1 MYSVI
6 HCHRSSYRT
15 SDTRALNLME
25 CSGNIQIL
33 VFFELFLH
41 MCEKNSTF
49 VDLFGKLY
57 HMRNICRYIC
67 LLIGVLVTSLAHAHN
82 VRIYGYVLGTDN
94 RGVELANVYVE
105 GTTIG
110 TSTNQNGY
118 YDLMVEQSD
127 TIVLVYSM
135 IGYETIRQQ
144 LYTENKVLGVNV
156 VLPTNE
162 EMLSEITVR
171 GIQRQTGTM
180 ERTDVDVARLMPDAT
195 GGGIEN
201 LLITFAGV
209 RQNNEMS
216 SQYNVRGGSYDENS
230 VYVNGLEVYR
240 PLLIRSGQQEGLSFA
255 NTDMV
260 ESVDFSAGGFDA
272 QYGDRMSSVLDIR
285 YKRPEKLESRLNIS
299 LLGASAYIGW
309 GDSVQS
315 QMHGIRYKTS
325 KYMLGA
331 LETKGN
337 YKPNFIDYQTQMT
350 WKVGKEAKDWEIR
363 LMGNFS
369 QNSYLF
375 NPDSA
380 TTTSGTLQNPITK
393 QIYFEGQEK
402 DMFRTAFAALSA
414 YGKVNKEVEVGVD
427 LSGFYTHEQETYDIH
442 SELILTRGDKNS
454 SQDSNNNLNQS
465 ITGSTEKQDV
475 IGTGEFHE
483 HARNK
488 LQASIITL
496 AHTGEWK
503 RGQNSLKWG
512 VSGQVEMMKDQISE
526 WEWRDSLGYSLP
538 NVDKEMELYYAMKG
552 TTQMLSGRLQA
563 YAQNT
568 YRWSTDQG
576 KVFLTAGMR
585 LNWWSFT
592 NEVLPSPRVSVV
604 WMPGWK
610 RDMTFRVAT
619 GIYYQAPFY
628 KELRQTI
635 IDDKGV
641 YRIHLNDKLKAQR
654 SYQLVMGTDYYFRAW
669 GRPFKFTAEAYGK
682 YIDRMESYTVDNV
695 RVRYS
700 GLNDSEGYTLGLDL
714 KLFGELAPGADSWI
728 SFSTMRSRMRFVDD
742 VHELGWIPTP
752 QEQRYNLTLY
762 FQDYL
767 PQLPQYKLHLKFIWS
782 EGLPYGYPRNEKM
795 RYLGHMGDYRRVDI
809 GASRTFSASTDKW
822 MKKAK
827 HVDSWSV
834 QFDVFN
840 LVGWNNMN
848 SYYWVTAADGQHWPT
863 PNYLT
868 GRMFNLKI
876 DVKIK

>member
-1 MYSVI
+1 M
-6 HCHRSSYRT
+6 HSSNHITRT
-15 SDTRALNLME
+15 I
-25 CSGNIQIL
+25 GIIL
-33 VFFELFLH
+33 
-41 MCEKNSTF
+41 
-49 VDLFGKLY
+49 
-57 HMRNICRYIC
+57 C
-67 LLIGVLVTSLAHAHN
+67 LLFFSSVTWAKVPQ
-82 VRIYGYVLGTDN
+82 VRVFGYVLDSDN
-94 RGVELANVYVE
+94 RGIELANVYVE
-105 GTTIG
+105 GTTNG
-110 TSTNQNGY
+110 TTTNQNGY
-118 YDLMVEQSD
+118 YDLTIEMGD
-127 TIVLVYSM
+127 TIIMVYSM
-135 IGYETIRQQ
+135 MGYETIRQQ
-144 LYTENKVLGVNV
+144 LYTQNQVLGVNV
-156 VLPTNE
+156 ILPTNE

-180 ERTDVDVARLMPDAT
+180 ERTDVGVARLMPDAT

-350 WKVGKEAKDWEIR
+350 WKVGAKHPQLKGRSRGELQDAASGYSLEAKDWEIR

-414 YGKVNKEVEVGVD
+414 YGKVSKEVEVGVD

-454 SQDSNNNLNQS
+454 SQGSNNNLNQA

-512 VSGQVEMMKDQISE
+512 VSGQVEMVSDQISE

-610 RDMTFRVAT
+610 HDMTFRVAT

-635 IDDKGV
+635 IDEKGV

-700 GLNDSEGYTLGLDL
+700 GFNDSEGYTLGLDL

>member
-1 MYSVI
+1 
-6 HCHRSSYRT
+6 
-15 SDTRALNLME
+15 
-25 CSGNIQIL
+25 
-33 VFFELFLH
+33 
-41 MCEKNSTF
+41 
-49 VDLFGKLY
+49 
-57 HMRNICRYIC
+57 MRKSIGIARVLSLAVC
-67 LLIGVLVTSLAHAHN
+67 LLCSLATWAKVPE
-82 VRIYGYVLGTDN
+82 VRIFGYVLDSDN
-94 RGVELANVYVE
+94 RGIDLANVFVE
-105 GTTIG
+105 GTTTG
-110 TSTNQNGY
+110 TTTNQNGY
-118 YDLMVEQSD
+118 YDLLVEMGD
-127 TIVLVYSM
+127 TITMVYSM

-144 LYTENKVLGVNV
+144 LYTSNQVLGVNV

-180 ERTDVDVARLMPDAT
+180 ERTDVGVARLMPDAT

-216 SQYNVRGGSYDENS
+216 SQYNVRGGTYDENS

-260 ESVDFSAGGFDA
+260 ESLDFSAGGFDA
-272 QYGDRMSSVLDIR
+272 MYGDKMSSVLDIR
-285 YKRPEKLESRLNIS
+285 YKRPERLESRLNIS

-309 GDSVQS
+309 GDSLQS

-331 LETKGN
+331 LDTKGN
-337 YKPNFIDYQTQMT
+337 YKPNFLDYQTQMT
-350 WKVGKEAKDWEIR
+350 WKVGKQREWDITV
-363 LMGNFS
+363 LGNIS
-369 QNSYLF
+369 QNSYVF
-375 NPDSA
+375 EPDSSE
-380 TTTSGTLQNPITK
+380 TSSGTMENPITK
-393 QIYFEGQEK
+393 TIYYEGQEK

-414 YGKVNKEVEVGVD
+414 HGKVNKEVNIGLD
-427 LSGFYTHEQETYDIH
+427 LTGFYTHERENYDIH
-442 SELILTRGDKNS
+442 SELILSRGKTEGGADSKGDFN
-454 SQDSNNNLNQS
+454 QD
-465 ITGSTEKQDV
+465 IIGSTDKQDL

-488 LQASIITL
+488 LQASMVTL

-503 RGQNSLKWG
+503 RGENTLKWG
-512 VSGQVEMMKDQISE
+512 ISGQVEMIKDQISE

-538 NVDKEMELYYAMKG
+538 NADKEMELYYAMKG
-552 TTQMLSGRLQA
+552 TTQMFSGRLQA

-568 YRWSTDQG
+568 YCWSTQQG

-585 LNWWSFT
+585 MNWWSFT

-610 RDMTFRVAT
+610 RDFTFRVAT
-619 GIYYQAPFY
+619 GVYYQAPFY
-628 KELRQTI
+628 KELRQTVL
-635 IDDKGV
+635 DDKGV
-641 YRIHLNDKLKAQR
+641 YRIHLNDQLKAQR

-700 GLNDSEGYTLGLDL
+700 GINDSEGYALGLDL

-728 SFSTMRSRMRFVDD
+728 SFSTMRSRMRFTDD
-742 VHELGWIPTP
+742 KHNLGWIPTP

-767 PQLPQYKLHLKFIWS
+767 PQYPQYRLHLKFIWN
-782 EGLPYGYPRNEKM
+782 EGLPFGYPRNEAM
-795 RYLGHMGDYRRVDI
+795 RYLGHMGDYRRIDI
-809 GASRTFSASTDKW
+809 GASRTFSATTDKW
-822 MKKAK
+822 MKKSK
-827 HVDSWSV
+827 HVDSWSI
-834 QFDVFN
+834 QLDIFN
-840 LVGWNNMN
+840 LVGWNNVN
-848 SYYWVTAADGQHWPT
+848 SYYWVTAADGQQWST

-868 GRMFNLKI
+868 GRMFNLKV

>member
-1 MYSVI
+1 
-6 HCHRSSYRT
+6 
-15 SDTRALNLME
+15 
-25 CSGNIQIL
+25 
-33 VFFELFLH
+33 
-41 MCEKNSTF
+41 
-49 VDLFGKLY
+49 
-57 HMRNICRYIC
+57 MRKSIGIARVLSLAVC
-67 LLIGVLVTSLAHAHN
+67 LLCSLATWAKVPE
-82 VRIYGYVLGTDN
+82 VRIFGYVLDSDN
-94 RGVELANVYVE
+94 RGIDLANVFVE
-105 GTTIG
+105 GTTTG
-110 TSTNQNGY
+110 TTTNQNGY
-118 YDLMVEQSD
+118 YDLLVEMGD
-127 TIVLVYSM
+127 TITMVYSM

-144 LYTENKVLGVNV
+144 LYTSNQVLGVNV

-180 ERTDVDVARLMPDAT
+180 ERTDVGVARLMPDAT

-216 SQYNVRGGSYDENS
+216 SQYNVRGGTYDENS

-260 ESVDFSAGGFDA
+260 ESLDFSAGGFDA
-272 QYGDRMSSVLDIR
+272 MYGDKMSSVLDIR
-285 YKRPEKLESRLNIS
+285 YKRPERLESRLNIS

-309 GDSVQS
+309 GDSLQS

-331 LETKGN
+331 LDTKGN
-337 YKPNFIDYQTQMT
+337 YKPNFLDYQTQMT
-350 WKVGKEAKDWEIR
+350 WKVGKQREWDITV
-363 LMGNFS
+363 LGNIS
-369 QNSYLF
+369 QNSYVF
-375 NPDSA
+375 EPDSSE
-380 TTTSGTLQNPITK
+380 TSSGTMENPITK
-393 QIYFEGQEK
+393 TIYYEGQEK

-414 YGKVNKEVEVGVD
+414 HGKLSKEVNIGLD
-427 LSGFYTHEQETYDIH
+427 LTGFYTHERENYDIH
-442 SELILTRGDKNS
+442 SELILSRGKTEGGA
-454 SQDSNNNLNQS
+454 DSNNDINQE
-465 ITGSTEKQDV
+465 IIGPTDKQDL

-488 LQASIITL
+488 LQASMVTL

-503 RGQNSLKWG
+503 RGENTLKWG
-512 VSGQVEMMKDQISE
+512 ISGQVEMIKDQISE

-538 NVDKEMELYYAMKG
+538 NADKEMELYYAMKG
-552 TTQMLSGRLQA
+552 TTQMFSGRLQA

-568 YRWSTDQG
+568 YCWSTQQG

-585 LNWWSFT
+585 MNWCSFT

-610 RDMTFRVAT
+610 RDFTFRVAT
-619 GIYYQAPFY
+619 GVYYQAPFY

-635 IDDKGV
+635 LDDKGV
-641 YRIHLNDKLKAQR
+641 YRIHLNDQLKAQR

-700 GLNDSEGYTLGLDL
+700 GINDSEGYALGLDL

-728 SFSTMRSRMRFVDD
+728 SFSTMRSRMRFTDD
-742 VHELGWIPTP
+742 KHHLGWIPTP

-767 PQLPQYKLHLKFIWS
+767 PQYPQYRLHLKFIWN
-782 EGLPYGYPRNEKM
+782 EGLPFGYPRNEAM
-795 RYLGHMGDYRRVDI
+795 RYLGHMGDYRRIDI

-822 MKKAK
+822 MKKSK
-827 HVDSWSV
+827 HVDSWSI
-834 QFDVFN
+834 QLDIFN
-840 LVGWNNMN
+840 LVGWNNVN
-848 SYYWVTAADGQHWPT
+848 SYYWVTAADGQQWST

-868 GRMFNLKI
+868 GRMFNLKV

>member
-1 MYSVI
+1 MAIKTNVFLAHI
-6 HCHRSSYRT
+6 H
-15 SDTRALNLME
+15 
-25 CSGNIQIL
+25 
-33 VFFELFLH
+33 FF
-41 MCEKNSTF
+41 
-49 VDLFGKLY
+49 LY
-57 HMRNICRYIC
+57 LCGQFREFEDMRNIYRYIC
-67 LLIGVLVTSLAHAHN
+67 LLIGVVITSLAHAHN

-118 YDLMVEQSD
+118 YDLTVEQSD

-144 LYTENKVLGVNV
+144 IYTTNQVLGVNV

-162 EMLSEITVR
+162 EMLSEVTVR

-180 ERTDVDVARLMPDAT
+180 ERTDVSVARLMPDAT
-195 GGGIEN
+195 GGGIES

-230 VYVNGLEVYR
+230 VYVNGLEVHR
-240 PLLIRSGQQEGLSFA
+240 PLLIRSGQQEGLSFV

-272 QYGDRMSSVLDIR
+272 QYGDKMSSVLDIR
-285 YKRPEKLESRLNIS
+285 YKRPTELESRLS
-299 LLGASAYIGW
+299 LSILGASGYVGW
-309 GDSVQS
+309 GDSTQS

-331 LETKGN
+331 LDTKGN
-337 YKPNFIDYQTQMT
+337 YKPNFLDYQTQMT
-350 WKVGKEAKDWEIR
+350 WKIGACPKFLPEGKDLDKAWEIR
-363 LMGNFS
+363 LLGNFS
-369 QNSYLF
+369 QNSYEF
-375 NPDSA
+375 MPDSA
-380 TTTSGTLQNPITK
+380 VKKWGGLDAIEQKIEH
-393 QIYFEGQEK
+393 EGKEK
-402 DMFRTAFAALSA
+402 DMFRTAFVALSA
-414 YGKVNKEVEVGVD
+414 SGKVHPEVTISAD
-427 LSGFYTHEQETYDIH
+427 LNGFYTHEQETYDIRTAYVLRKKDMNEANN
-442 SELILTRGDKNS
+442 SGGGYDANGELATPDGNKKLLGK
-454 SQDSNNNLNQS
+454 
-465 ITGSTEKQDV
+465 
-475 IGTGEFHE
+475 GEYHE
-483 HARNK
+483 HARNT
-488 LQASIITL
+488 LQSGIITL
-496 AHTGEWK
+496 AHNGEWK
-503 RGQNSLKWG
+503 RGTNTLKWG
-512 VSGQVEMMKDQISE
+512 VSGQVEMITDRISE

-538 NVDKEMELYYAMKG
+538 NADKEMELYYAMKG
-552 TTQMLSGRLQA
+552 TTKMLNGRLQA

-568 YRWSTDQG
+568 HHWNTDNG
-576 KVFLTAGMR
+576 KVYLTAGMR
-585 LNWWSFT
+585 LNYWTFT
-592 NEVLPSPRVSVV
+592 NEVLPSPRVSIV

-610 RDMTFRVAT
+610 RDFTFRVAT

-635 IDDKGV
+635 QDDKGV

-654 SYQLVMGTDYYFRAW
+654 SYQLVLGTDYYFRAW

-682 YIDRMESYTVDNV
+682 WIDRMESYTVDNV

-700 GLNDSEGYTLGLDL
+700 GMNDSEGYTIGLDM
-714 KLFGELAPGADSWI
+714 KLMGELVPGADSWI
-728 SFSTMRSRMRFVDD
+728 SFSTMRSRMRFIDD
-742 VHELGWIPTP
+742 KHHLGWIPTP
-752 QEQRYNLTLY
+752 QEQRYNLTIY

-782 EGLPYGYPRNEKM
+782 EGLPFGYPRKENM
-795 RYLGHMGDYRRVDI
+795 RYLGHLSDFKRIDV
-809 GASRTFSASTDKW
+809 GASRTFSAKTDKW
-822 MKKAK
+822 MKNAK
-827 HVDSWSV
+827 HVDSWSI

-840 LVGWNNMN
+840 LVGWKNEN
-848 SYYWVTAADGQHWPT
+848 SYYWVSAINGLQLPC

-868 GRMFNLKI
+868 GRMFNLKF

>member
-1 MYSVI
+1 MKRLLYIFICALCS
-6 HCHRSSYRT
+6 T
-15 SDTRALNLME
+15 SIWAKVPEVR
-25 CSGNIQIL
+25 
-33 VFFELFLH
+33 VF
-41 MCEKNSTF
+41 
-49 VDLFGKLY
+49 
-57 HMRNICRYIC
+57 
-67 LLIGVLVTSLAHAHN
+67 
-82 VRIYGYVLGTDN
+82 GYVLDSDN
-94 RGVELANVYVE
+94 RGIELANVYVE
-105 GTTIG
+105 GTTHG
-110 TSTNQNGY
+110 TTTNQNGY
-118 YDLMVEQSD
+118 YDLTVEMGD
-127 TIVLVYSM
+127 TIVMVYSM
-135 IGYETIRQQ
+135 IGYESIRQQ
-144 LYTENKVLGVNV
+144 LYTQNKVFGINV

-162 EMLSEITVR
+162 EMLNEITVR
-171 GIQRQTGTM
+171 GIHHQTGTM
-180 ERTDVDVARLMPDAT
+180 ERTDVSVARLMPDAT

-216 SQYNVRGGSYDENS
+216 SQYNVRGGSFDENS

-272 QYGDRMSSVLDIR
+272 QYGDKMSSVLDIR
-285 YKRPEKLESRLNIS
+285 YKRPEKFESRLNIS
-299 LLGASAYIGW
+299 LLGASAYVGW
-309 GDSVQS
+309 GDSLQS

-331 LETKGN
+331 MDTKGN
-337 YKPNFIDYQTQMT
+337 YKPNFLDYQTQMT
-350 WKVGKEAKDWEIR
+350 WKVGNRSVQAPAIGGWDIT
-363 LMGNFS
+363 LLGNFS
-369 QNSYLF
+369 QNSYEF

-380 TTTSGTLQNPITK
+380 STTSGTMENPIK
-393 QIYFEGQEK
+393 KDIYYEGQEK
-402 DMFRTAFAALSA
+402 DIFRTAFAALSA
-414 YGKVNKEVEVGVD
+414 HGMVSKEVKMGVD

-442 SELILTRGDKNS
+442 SELILSNGDKES
-454 SQDSNNNLNQS
+454 DKTD
-465 ITGSTEKQDV
+465 I

-496 AHTGEWK
+496 AHSGEWK
-503 RGQNSLKWG
+503 RGNNSLKWG
-512 VSGQVEMMKDQISE
+512 ISGQVEMVKDQISE

-538 NVDKEMELYYAMKG
+538 NTDKEMELYYAMKG
-552 TTQMLSGRLQA
+552 STQMLSGRLQA

-568 YRWSTDQG
+568 YRWNTDQG
-576 KVFLTAGMR
+576 KVYLTAGMR
-585 LNWWSFT
+585 LNYWTFT

-610 RDMTFRVAT
+610 LDFTFRAAT

-635 IDDKGV
+635 QDENGV
-641 YRIHLNDKLKAQR
+641 YRIHLNDQLKAQR
-654 SYQLVMGTDYYFRAW
+654 SYQLVLGTDYYFRAW
-669 GRPFKFTAEAYGK
+669 GIPFKFTAEAYGK
-682 YIDRMESYTVDNV
+682 YMDRMESYTVDNV

-700 GLNDSEGYTLGLDL
+700 GVNDSKGYALGLDF
-714 KLFGELAPGADSWI
+714 KLFGELAPGADSWL
-728 SFSTMRSRMRFVDD
+728 SFSTMRSRMHFIDD

-767 PQLPQYKLHLKFIWS
+767 PQYPQYKLHLKFIWS
-782 EGLPYGYPRNEKM
+782 EGLPYGYPKNDKM
-795 RYLGHMGDYRRVDI
+795 RYLGHMGDYRRIDI

-827 HVDSWSV
+827 HIDSWSV

-840 LVGWNNMN
+840 LVGWDNVN
-848 SYYWVTAADGQHWPT
+848 SFYWVSAADGQQWPT

-868 GRMFNLKI
+868 GRMYNLKV

>member
-1 MYSVI
+1 MKLVRYTIPYCI
-6 HCHRSSYRT
+6 HKC
-15 SDTRALNLME
+15 AV
-25 CSGNIQIL
+25 IL
-33 VFFELFLH
+33 VLLSLSIIVLGKTPEVRFF
-41 MCEKNSTF
+41 
-49 VDLFGKLY
+49 
-57 HMRNICRYIC
+57 
-67 LLIGVLVTSLAHAHN
+67 
-82 VRIYGYVLGTDN
+82 GYVLDSDN
-94 RGVELANVYVE
+94 RGIELANVFVE
-105 GTTIG
+105 GTTTG
-110 TSTNQNGY
+110 TTTNQNGY
-118 YDLMVEQSD
+118 YDLTTEMAD
-127 TIVLVYSM
+127 TITIVYSM

-144 LYTENKVLGVNV
+144 LYTQNKVLGVNV
-156 VLPTNE
+156 ILPTNE
-162 EMLSEITVR
+162 EMLNEVTVR

-180 ERTDVDVARLMPDAT
+180 EQTDIGIARLMPDAT

-216 SQYNVRGGSYDENS
+216 SQYNVRGGTYDENS

-260 ESVDFSAGGFDA
+260 ESLDFSAGGFDA
-272 QYGDRMSSVLDIR
+272 QYGDKMSSVLDIR
-285 YKRPEKLESRLNIS
+285 YKRPTKLESRFNVS
-299 LLGASAYIGW
+299 LLGASAYVGW
-309 GDSVQS
+309 GDSTQS
-315 QMHGIRYKTS
+315 YMHGVRYKTS

-331 LETKGN
+331 LDTKGN
-337 YKPNFIDYQTQMT
+337 YKPNFVDYQTQMT
-350 WKVGKEAKDWEIR
+350 WKVGRKATRRLGDEAWEIR

-369 QNSYLF
+369 QNSYTF
-375 NPDSA
+375 DPDSA
-380 TTTSGTLQNPITK
+380 ETTSGTLQNPLTK
-393 QIYFEGQEK
+393 TIYFEGQEK

-414 YGKVNKEVEVGVD
+414 YGKVHPEVKIGFD

-442 SELILTRGDKNS
+442 SELILS
-454 SQDSNNNLNQS
+454 
-465 ITGSTEKQDV
+465 KQDKEGGEESPANNPNQAIAGTTNNQDI
-475 IGTGEFHE
+475 IGTADFHE

-488 LQASIITL
+488 LQASMITL

-503 RGQNSLKWG
+503 HEQNSLTWG
-512 VSGQVEMMKDQISE
+512 VSGQVEMVNDQISE

-538 NVDKEMELYYAMKG
+538 NVAKEMELYYAMKG
-552 TTQMLSGRLQA
+552 TTHLLNGRLQA

-568 YRWSTDQG
+568 YRWSTEQG

-585 LNWWSFT
+585 MNWWSFT
-592 NEVLPSPRVSVV
+592 NEVLPSPRVSIV

-610 RDMTFRVAT
+610 RDFTFRAAT

-635 IDDKGV
+635 QDKSGV
-641 YRIHLNDKLKAQR
+641 YRVNLNDKLKAQR
-654 SYQLVMGTDYYFRAW
+654 SYQLVLGADYYFRAW

-700 GLNDSEGYTLGLDL
+700 GLNDSEGYTIGLDL

-742 VHELGWIPTP
+742 VHQLGWIPTP

-767 PQLPQYKLHLKFIWS
+767 PQLPQYRLHLKFIWN
-782 EGLPYGYPRNEKM
+782 EGLPFGYPRNEAM
-795 RYLGHMGDYRRVDI
+795 RYLGHMGDYRRIDI
-809 GASRTFSASTDKW
+809 GASRTFSAATDQW

-827 HVDSWSV
+827 HVESWSV

-876 DVKIK
+876 DVKLK

>member
-1 MYSVI
+1 
-6 HCHRSSYRT
+6 
-15 SDTRALNLME
+15 
-25 CSGNIQIL
+25 
-33 VFFELFLH
+33 
-41 MCEKNSTF
+41 
-49 VDLFGKLY
+49 
-57 HMRNICRYIC
+57 MRKSIGIARVLSLAVC
-67 LLIGVLVTSLAHAHN
+67 LLCSLATWAKVPE
-82 VRIYGYVLGTDN
+82 VRIFGYVLDSDN
-94 RGVELANVYVE
+94 RGIDLANVFVE
-105 GTTIG
+105 GTTTG
-110 TSTNQNGY
+110 TTTNQNGY
-118 YDLMVEQSD
+118 YDLLVEMGD
-127 TIVLVYSM
+127 TITMVYSM

-144 LYTENKVLGVNV
+144 LYTSNQVLGVNV

-180 ERTDVDVARLMPDAT
+180 ERTDVGVARLMPDAT

-216 SQYNVRGGSYDENS
+216 SQYNVRGGTYDENS

-260 ESVDFSAGGFDA
+260 ESLDFSAGGFDA
-272 QYGDRMSSVLDIR
+272 MYGDKMSSVLDIR
-285 YKRPEKLESRLNIS
+285 YKRPERLESRLNIS

-309 GDSVQS
+309 GDSLQS

-331 LETKGN
+331 LDTKGN
-337 YKPNFIDYQTQMT
+337 YKPNFLDYQTQMT
-350 WKVGKEAKDWEIR
+350 WKVGKQREWDITV
-363 LMGNFS
+363 LGNIS
-369 QNSYLF
+369 QNSYVF
-375 NPDSA
+375 EPDSSE
-380 TTTSGTLQNPITK
+380 TSSGTMENPITK
-393 QIYFEGQEK
+393 TIYYEGQEK
-402 DMFRTAFAALSA
+402 DMFRTAFAALSVH
-414 YGKVNKEVEVGVD
+414 GKLSKEVNIGVD
-427 LSGFYTHEQETYDIH
+427 LTGFYTHERENYDIH
-442 SELILTRGDKNS
+442 SELILSRGKTES
-454 SQDSNNNLNQS
+454 GADSNNDINQE
-465 ITGSTEKQDV
+465 IIGSTDKQDL

-488 LQASIITL
+488 LQASMVTL

-503 RGQNSLKWG
+503 RGENTLKWG
-512 VSGQVEMMKDQISE
+512 ISGQVEMIKDQISE

-538 NVDKEMELYYAMKG
+538 NADKEMELYYAMKG
-552 TTQMLSGRLQA
+552 TTQMFSGRLQA

-568 YRWSTDQG
+568 YCWSTQQG

-585 LNWWSFT
+585 MNWWSFT

-610 RDMTFRVAT
+610 RDFTFRVAT
-619 GIYYQAPFY
+619 GVYYQAPFY
-628 KELRQTI
+628 KELRQTVL
-635 IDDKGV
+635 DAKGV
-641 YRIHLNDKLKAQR
+641 YRIHLNDQLKAQR

-700 GLNDSEGYTLGLDL
+700 GINDSEGYALGLDL

-728 SFSTMRSRMRFVDD
+728 SFSTMRSRMRFTDD
-742 VHELGWIPTP
+742 KHNLGWIPTP

-767 PQLPQYKLHLKFIWS
+767 PQYPQYRLHLKFIWN
-782 EGLPYGYPRNEKM
+782 EGLPFGYPRNEAM
-795 RYLGHMGDYRRVDI
+795 RYLGHMGDYRRIDI

-822 MKKAK
+822 MKKSK
-827 HVDSWSV
+827 HVDSWSI
-834 QFDVFN
+834 QLDIFN
-840 LVGWNNMN
+840 LVGWNNVN
-848 SYYWVTAADGQHWPT
+848 SYYWVTAADGQQWST

-868 GRMFNLKI
+868 GRMFNLKV

>member
-1 MYSVI
+1 
-6 HCHRSSYRT
+6 
-15 SDTRALNLME
+15 
-25 CSGNIQIL
+25 
-33 VFFELFLH
+33 
-41 MCEKNSTF
+41 
-49 VDLFGKLY
+49 
-57 HMRNICRYIC
+57 MRKSIGIARVLSLAVC
-67 LLIGVLVTSLAHAHN
+67 LLCSLATWAKVPE
-82 VRIYGYVLGTDN
+82 VRIFGYVLDSDN
-94 RGVELANVYVE
+94 RGIDLANVFVE
-105 GTTIG
+105 GTTTG
-110 TSTNQNGY
+110 TTTNQNGY
-118 YDLMVEQSD
+118 YDLLVEMGD
-127 TIVLVYSM
+127 TITMVYSM

-144 LYTENKVLGVNV
+144 LYTSNQVLGVNV

-180 ERTDVDVARLMPDAT
+180 ERTDVGVARLMPDAT

-216 SQYNVRGGSYDENS
+216 SQYNVRGGTYDENS

-260 ESVDFSAGGFDA
+260 ESLDFSAGGFDA
-272 QYGDRMSSVLDIR
+272 MYGDKMSSVLDIR
-285 YKRPEKLESRLNIS
+285 YKRPERLESRLNIS

-309 GDSVQS
+309 GDSLQS

-331 LETKGN
+331 LDTKGN
-337 YKPNFIDYQTQMT
+337 YKPNFLDYQTQMT
-350 WKVGKEAKDWEIR
+350 WKVGKQREWDITV
-363 LMGNFS
+363 LGNIS
-369 QNSYLF
+369 QNSYVF
-375 NPDSA
+375 EPDSSE
-380 TTTSGTLQNPITK
+380 TSSGTMENPITK
-393 QIYFEGQEK
+393 TIYYEGQEK

-414 YGKVNKEVEVGVD
+414 HGKLSKEVNIGLD
-427 LSGFYTHEQETYDIH
+427 LTGFYTHERENYDIH
-442 SELILTRGDKNS
+442 SELILSRGKTEGGA
-454 SQDSNNNLNQS
+454 DSNNDINQE
-465 ITGSTEKQDV
+465 IIGSTEKQDL

-488 LQASIITL
+488 LQASMVTL

-503 RGQNSLKWG
+503 RGENTLKWG
-512 VSGQVEMMKDQISE
+512 ISGQVEMIKDQISE

-538 NVDKEMELYYAMKG
+538 NADKEMELYYAMKG
-552 TTQMLSGRLQA
+552 TTQMFSGRLQA

-568 YRWSTDQG
+568 YCWSTQQG

-585 LNWWSFT
+585 MNWWSFT

-610 RDMTFRVAT
+610 RDFTFRVAT
-619 GIYYQAPFY
+619 GVYYQAPFY
-628 KELRQTI
+628 KELRQTVL
-635 IDDKGV
+635 DDKGV
-641 YRIHLNDKLKAQR
+641 YRIHLNDQLKAQR

-700 GLNDSEGYTLGLDL
+700 GINDSEGYALGLDL

-728 SFSTMRSRMRFVDD
+728 SFSTMRSRMRFTDD
-742 VHELGWIPTP
+742 KHHLGWIPTP

-767 PQLPQYKLHLKFIWS
+767 PQYPQYRLHLKFIWN
-782 EGLPYGYPRNEKM
+782 EGLPFGYPRNEAM
-795 RYLGHMGDYRRVDI
+795 RYLGHMGDYRRIDI

-822 MKKAK
+822 MKKSK
-827 HVDSWSV
+827 HVDSWSI
-834 QFDVFN
+834 QLDIFN
-840 LVGWNNMN
+840 LVGWNNVN
-848 SYYWVTAADGQHWPT
+848 SYYWVTAADGQQWST

-868 GRMFNLKI
+868 GRMFNLKV

>member
-1 MYSVI
+1 MRKSIGIARVL
-6 HCHRSSYRT
+6 S
-15 SDTRALNLME
+15 
-25 CSGNIQIL
+25 L
-33 VFFELFLH
+33 V
-41 MCEKNSTF
+41 
-49 VDLFGKLY
+49 V
-57 HMRNICRYIC
+57 C
-67 LLIGVLVTSLAHAHN
+67 LLCSLATWAKVPE
-82 VRIYGYVLGTDN
+82 VRIFGYVLDSDN
-94 RGVELANVYVE
+94 RGIDLANVFVE
-105 GTTIG
+105 GTTTG
-110 TSTNQNGY
+110 TTTNQNGY
-118 YDLMVEQSD
+118 YDLLVEMGD
-127 TIVLVYSM
+127 TIVMVYSM

-144 LYTENKVLGVNV
+144 LYTSNQVLGVNV

-180 ERTDVDVARLMPDAT
+180 ERTDVGVARLMPDAT

-216 SQYNVRGGSYDENS
+216 SQYNVRGGTYDENS

-260 ESVDFSAGGFDA
+260 ESLDFSAGGFDA
-272 QYGDRMSSVLDIR
+272 MYGDKMSSVLDIR
-285 YKRPEKLESRLNIS
+285 YKRPERLESRLNIS

-309 GDSVQS
+309 GDSLQS

-331 LETKGN
+331 LDTKGN
-337 YKPNFIDYQTQMT
+337 YKPNFLDYQTQMT
-350 WKVGKEAKDWEIR
+350 WKVGKQREWDITV
-363 LMGNFS
+363 LGNIS
-369 QNSYLF
+369 QNSYVF
-375 NPDSA
+375 EPDSSE
-380 TTTSGTLQNPITK
+380 TSSGTMENPITK
-393 QIYFEGQEK
+393 TIYYEGQEK

-414 YGKVNKEVEVGVD
+414 HGKLNKEVNIGLD
-427 LSGFYTHEQETYDIH
+427 LTGFYTHERENYDIH
-442 SELILTRGDKNS
+442 SELILSRGKTES
-454 SQDSNNNLNQS
+454 GADSNNDINQE
-465 ITGSTEKQDV
+465 IIGSTDKQDL

-488 LQASIITL
+488 LQASMVTL

-503 RGQNSLKWG
+503 RGENTLKWG
-512 VSGQVEMMKDQISE
+512 ISGQVEMIKDQISE

-538 NVDKEMELYYAMKG
+538 NADKEMELYYAMKG
-552 TTQMLSGRLQA
+552 TTQMFSGRLQA

-568 YRWSTDQG
+568 YCWSTQQG
-576 KVFLTAGMR
+576 NVFLTAGMR
-585 LNWWSFT
+585 MNWWSFT

-610 RDMTFRVAT
+610 RDFTFRVAT
-619 GIYYQAPFY
+619 GVYYQAPFY
-628 KELRQTI
+628 KELRQTVL
-635 IDDKGV
+635 DDKGV
-641 YRIHLNDKLKAQR
+641 YRIHLNDQLKAQR

-700 GLNDSEGYTLGLDL
+700 GINDSEGYALGLDL

-728 SFSTMRSRMRFVDD
+728 SFSTMRSRMRFTEDK
-742 VHELGWIPTP
+742 HNLGWIPTP

-767 PQLPQYKLHLKFIWS
+767 PQYPQYRLHLKFIWN
-782 EGLPYGYPRNEKM
+782 EGLPFGYPRNEAM
-795 RYLGHMGDYRRVDI
+795 RYLGHMGDYRRIDI
-809 GASRTFSASTDKW
+809 GASRTFSATTDKW
-822 MKKAK
+822 MKKSK
-827 HVDSWSV
+827 HVDSWSI
-834 QFDVFN
+834 QLDIFN
-840 LVGWNNMN
+840 LVGWNNVN
-848 SYYWVTAADGQHWPT
+848 SYYWVTAADGQQWST

-868 GRMFNLKI
+868 GRMFNLKV

>member
-1 MYSVI
+1 
-6 HCHRSSYRT
+6 
-15 SDTRALNLME
+15 
-25 CSGNIQIL
+25 
-33 VFFELFLH
+33 
-41 MCEKNSTF
+41 
-49 VDLFGKLY
+49 
-57 HMRNICRYIC
+57 MRKSIGIARVLSLAVC
-67 LLIGVLVTSLAHAHN
+67 LLCSLATWAKVPE
-82 VRIYGYVLGTDN
+82 VRIFGYVLDSDN
-94 RGVELANVYVE
+94 RGIDLANVFVE
-105 GTTIG
+105 GTTTG
-110 TSTNQNGY
+110 TTTNQNGY
-118 YDLMVEQSD
+118 YDLLVEMGD
-127 TIVLVYSM
+127 TITMVYSM

-144 LYTENKVLGVNV
+144 LYTSNQVLGVNV

-180 ERTDVDVARLMPDAT
+180 ERTDVGVARLMPDAT

-216 SQYNVRGGSYDENS
+216 SQYNVRGGTYDENS

-260 ESVDFSAGGFDA
+260 ESLDFSAGGFDA
-272 QYGDRMSSVLDIR
+272 MYGDKMSSVLDIR
-285 YKRPEKLESRLNIS
+285 YKRPERLESRLNIS

-331 LETKGN
+331 LDTKGN
-337 YKPNFIDYQTQMT
+337 YKPNFLDYQTQMT
-350 WKVGKEAKDWEIR
+350 WKVGKQREWDITV
-363 LMGNFS
+363 LGNIS
-369 QNSYLF
+369 QNSYVF
-375 NPDSA
+375 EPDSSE
-380 TTTSGTLQNPITK
+380 TSSGTMENPITK
-393 QIYFEGQEK
+393 TIYYEGQEK

-414 YGKVNKEVEVGVD
+414 HGKVNREVNIGLD
-427 LSGFYTHEQETYDIH
+427 LTGFYTHERENYDIH
-442 SELILTRGDKNS
+442 SELILSRGKTES
-454 SQDSNNNLNQS
+454 GADSNNDINQE
-465 ITGSTEKQDV
+465 IIGSTDKQDL

-488 LQASIITL
+488 LQASMVTL

-503 RGQNSLKWG
+503 RGENTLKWG
-512 VSGQVEMMKDQISE
+512 ISGQVEMIKDQISE

-538 NVDKEMELYYAMKG
+538 NADKEMELYYAMKG
-552 TTQMLSGRLQA
+552 TTQMFSGRLQA

-568 YRWSTDQG
+568 YCWSTQQG

-585 LNWWSFT
+585 MNWWSFT

-610 RDMTFRVAT
+610 RDFTFRVAT
-619 GIYYQAPFY
+619 GVYYQAPFY
-628 KELRQTI
+628 KELRQTVL
-635 IDDKGV
+635 DDKGV
-641 YRIHLNDKLKAQR
+641 YRIHLNDQLKAQR

-700 GLNDSEGYTLGLDL
+700 GINDSEGYALGLDL

-728 SFSTMRSRMRFVDD
+728 SFSTMRSRMRFTDD
-742 VHELGWIPTP
+742 KHNLGWIPTP

-767 PQLPQYKLHLKFIWS
+767 PQYPQYRLHLKFIWN
-782 EGLPYGYPRNEKM
+782 EGLPFGYPRNEAM
-795 RYLGHMGDYRRVDI
+795 RYLGHMGDYRRIDI
-809 GASRTFSASTDKW
+809 GASRTFSATTDKW
-822 MKKAK
+822 MKKSK
-827 HVDSWSV
+827 HVDSWSI
-834 QFDVFN
+834 QLDIFN
-840 LVGWNNMN
+840 LVGWNNVN
-848 SYYWVTAADGQHWPT
+848 SYYWVTAADGQQWST

-868 GRMFNLKI
+868 GRMFNLKV

>member
-1 MYSVI
+1 
-6 HCHRSSYRT
+6 
-15 SDTRALNLME
+15 
-25 CSGNIQIL
+25 
-33 VFFELFLH
+33 
-41 MCEKNSTF
+41 
-49 VDLFGKLY
+49 
-57 HMRNICRYIC
+57 MRKSIGIARVLSLAVC
-67 LLIGVLVTSLAHAHN
+67 LLCSLATWAKVPE
-82 VRIYGYVLGTDN
+82 VRIFGYVLDSDN
-94 RGVELANVYVE
+94 RGIDLANVFVE
-105 GTTIG
+105 GTTTG
-110 TSTNQNGY
+110 TTTNQNGY
-118 YDLMVEQSD
+118 YDLLVEMGD
-127 TIVLVYSM
+127 TITMVYSM

-144 LYTENKVLGVNV
+144 LYTSNQVLGVNV

-180 ERTDVDVARLMPDAT
+180 ERTDVGVARLMPDAT

-216 SQYNVRGGSYDENS
+216 SQYNVRGGTYDENS

-260 ESVDFSAGGFDA
+260 ESLDFSAGGFDA
-272 QYGDRMSSVLDIR
+272 MYGDKMSSVLDIR
-285 YKRPEKLESRLNIS
+285 YKRPERLESRLNIS

-309 GDSVQS
+309 GDSLQS

-331 LETKGN
+331 LDTKGN
-337 YKPNFIDYQTQMT
+337 YKPNFLDYQTQMT
-350 WKVGKEAKDWEIR
+350 WKVGKQREWDITV
-363 LMGNFS
+363 LGNIS
-369 QNSYLF
+369 QNSYVF
-375 NPDSA
+375 EPDSSE
-380 TTTSGTLQNPITK
+380 TSSGTMENPITK
-393 QIYFEGQEK
+393 TIYYEGQEK

-414 YGKVNKEVEVGVD
+414 HGKLSKEVNIGLD
-427 LSGFYTHEQETYDIH
+427 LTGFYTHERENYDIH
-442 SELILTRGDKNS
+442 SELILSRGKTES
-454 SQDSNNNLNQS
+454 GADSNNDINQE
-465 ITGSTEKQDV
+465 IIGSTDKQDL

-488 LQASIITL
+488 LQASMVTL

-503 RGQNSLKWG
+503 RGENTLKWG
-512 VSGQVEMMKDQISE
+512 ISGQVEMIKDQISE

-538 NVDKEMELYYAMKG
+538 NADKEMELYYAMKG
-552 TTQMLSGRLQA
+552 TTQMFSGRLQA

-568 YRWSTDQG
+568 YCWSTQQG

-585 LNWWSFT
+585 MNWWSFT

-610 RDMTFRVAT
+610 RDFTFRVAT
-619 GIYYQAPFY
+619 GVYYQAPFY
-628 KELRQTI
+628 KELRQTVL
-635 IDDKGV
+635 DDKGV
-641 YRIHLNDKLKAQR
+641 YRIHLNDQLKAQR

-700 GLNDSEGYTLGLDL
+700 GINDSEGYALGLDL

-728 SFSTMRSRMRFVDD
+728 SFSTMRSRMRFTDD
-742 VHELGWIPTP
+742 KHNLGWIPTP

-767 PQLPQYKLHLKFIWS
+767 PQYPQYRLHLKFIWN
-782 EGLPYGYPRNEKM
+782 EGLPFGYPRNEAM
-795 RYLGHMGDYRRVDI
+795 RYLGHMGDYRRIDI
-809 GASRTFSASTDKW
+809 GASRTFSATTDKW
-822 MKKAK
+822 MKKSK
-827 HVDSWSV
+827 HVDSWSI
-834 QFDVFN
+834 QLDIFN
-840 LVGWNNMN
+840 LVGWNNVN
-848 SYYWVTAADGQHWPT
+848 SYYWVTAADGQQWST

-868 GRMFNLKI
+868 GRMFNLKV

>member
-1 MYSVI
+1 
-6 HCHRSSYRT
+6 
-15 SDTRALNLME
+15 
-25 CSGNIQIL
+25 
-33 VFFELFLH
+33 
-41 MCEKNSTF
+41 
-49 VDLFGKLY
+49 
-57 HMRNICRYIC
+57 MRKSIGIARVLSLAVC
-67 LLIGVLVTSLAHAHN
+67 LLCSLATWAKVPE
-82 VRIYGYVLGTDN
+82 VRIFGYVLDSDN
-94 RGVELANVYVE
+94 RGIDLANVFVE
-105 GTTIG
+105 GTTTG
-110 TSTNQNGY
+110 TTTNQNGY
-118 YDLMVEQSD
+118 YDLLVEMGD
-127 TIVLVYSM
+127 TITMVYSM

-144 LYTENKVLGVNV
+144 LYTSNQVLGVNV

-180 ERTDVDVARLMPDAT
+180 ERTDVGVARLMPDAT

-216 SQYNVRGGSYDENS
+216 SQYNVRGGTYDENS

-260 ESVDFSAGGFDA
+260 ESLDFSAGGFDA
-272 QYGDRMSSVLDIR
+272 MYGDKMSSVLDIR
-285 YKRPEKLESRLNIS
+285 YKRPERLESRLNIS

-309 GDSVQS
+309 GDSLQS

-331 LETKGN
+331 LDTKGN
-337 YKPNFIDYQTQMT
+337 YKPNFLDYQTQMT
-350 WKVGKEAKDWEIR
+350 WKVGKLREWDITV
-363 LMGNFS
+363 LGNIS
-369 QNSYLF
+369 QNSYVF
-375 NPDSA
+375 EPDSSE
-380 TTTSGTLQNPITK
+380 TSSGTMENPITK
-393 QIYFEGQEK
+393 TIYYEGQEK

-414 YGKVNKEVEVGVD
+414 HGKLSKEVNIGLD
-427 LSGFYTHEQETYDIH
+427 LTGFYTHERENYDIH
-442 SELILTRGDKNS
+442 SELILSRGKTES
-454 SQDSNNNLNQS
+454 GADSNNDINQE
-465 ITGSTEKQDV
+465 IIGPTDKQDL

-488 LQASIITL
+488 LQASMVTL

-503 RGQNSLKWG
+503 RGENTLKWG
-512 VSGQVEMMKDQISE
+512 ISGQVEMIKDQISE

-538 NVDKEMELYYAMKG
+538 NADKEMELYYAMKG
-552 TTQMLSGRLQA
+552 TTQMFSGRLQA

-568 YRWSTDQG
+568 YCWSTQQG

-585 LNWWSFT
+585 MNWWSFT

-610 RDMTFRVAT
+610 RDFTFRVAT
-619 GIYYQAPFY
+619 GVYYQAPFY
-628 KELRQTI
+628 KELRQTVL
-635 IDDKGV
+635 DDKGV
-641 YRIHLNDKLKAQR
+641 YRIHLNDQLKAQR

-700 GLNDSEGYTLGLDL
+700 GINDSEGYALGLDL

-728 SFSTMRSRMRFVDD
+728 SFSTMRSRMRFTDD
-742 VHELGWIPTP
+742 KHNLGWIPTP

-767 PQLPQYKLHLKFIWS
+767 PQYPQYRLHLKFIWN
-782 EGLPYGYPRNEKM
+782 EGLPFGYPRNEAM
-795 RYLGHMGDYRRVDI
+795 RYLGHMGDYRRIDI

-822 MKKAK
+822 MKKSK
-827 HVDSWSV
+827 HVDSWSI
-834 QFDVFN
+834 QLDIFN
-840 LVGWNNMN
+840 LVGWNNVN
-848 SYYWVTAADGQHWPT
+848 SYYWVTAADGQQWST

-868 GRMFNLKI
+868 GRMFNLKV

>member
-1 MYSVI
+1 
-6 HCHRSSYRT
+6 
-15 SDTRALNLME
+15 
-25 CSGNIQIL
+25 
-33 VFFELFLH
+33 
-41 MCEKNSTF
+41 
-49 VDLFGKLY
+49 
-57 HMRNICRYIC
+57 MRKSIGIARVLSLAVC
-67 LLIGVLVTSLAHAHN
+67 LLCSLATWAKVPE
-82 VRIYGYVLGTDN
+82 VRIFGYVLDSDN
-94 RGVELANVYVE
+94 RGIDLANVFVE
-105 GTTIG
+105 GTTTG
-110 TSTNQNGY
+110 TTTNQNGY
-118 YDLMVEQSD
+118 YDLLVEMGD
-127 TIVLVYSM
+127 TIVMVYSM

-144 LYTENKVLGVNV
+144 LYTSNQVLGVNV

-180 ERTDVDVARLMPDAT
+180 ERTDVGVARLMPDAT

-216 SQYNVRGGSYDENS
+216 SQYNVRGGTYDENS

-260 ESVDFSAGGFDA
+260 ESLDFSAGGFDA
-272 QYGDRMSSVLDIR
+272 MYGDKMSSVLDIR
-285 YKRPEKLESRLNIS
+285 YKRPERLESRLNIS

-331 LETKGN
+331 LDTKGN
-337 YKPNFIDYQTQMT
+337 YKPNFLDYQTQMT
-350 WKVGKEAKDWEIR
+350 WKVGKQREWDITV
-363 LMGNFS
+363 LGNIS
-369 QNSYLF
+369 QNSYVF
-375 NPDSA
+375 EPDSSE
-380 TTTSGTLQNPITK
+380 TSSGTMENPITK
-393 QIYFEGQEK
+393 TIYYEGQEK

-414 YGKVNKEVEVGVD
+414 HGKVNKEVNIGLD
-427 LSGFYTHEQETYDIH
+427 LTGFYTHERENYDIH
-442 SELILTRGDKNS
+442 SELILSRGKTEGGA
-454 SQDSNNNLNQS
+454 DSNNDINQE
-465 ITGSTEKQDV
+465 IIGSTDKQDL

-488 LQASIITL
+488 LQASMVTL

-503 RGQNSLKWG
+503 RGENTLKWG
-512 VSGQVEMMKDQISE
+512 ISGQVEMIKDQISE

-538 NVDKEMELYYAMKG
+538 NADKEMELYYAMKG
-552 TTQMLSGRLQA
+552 TTQMFSGRLQA

-568 YRWSTDQG
+568 YCWSTQQG

-585 LNWWSFT
+585 MNWWSFT

-610 RDMTFRVAT
+610 RDFTFRVAT
-619 GIYYQAPFY
+619 GVYYQAPFY
-628 KELRQTI
+628 KELRQTVL
-635 IDDKGV
+635 DDKGV
-641 YRIHLNDKLKAQR
+641 YRIHLNDQLKAQR

-700 GLNDSEGYTLGLDL
+700 GLNDSEGYALGLDL

-728 SFSTMRSRMRFVDD
+728 SFSTMRSRMRFTDD
-742 VHELGWIPTP
+742 KHNLGWIPTP

-767 PQLPQYKLHLKFIWS
+767 PQYPQYRLHLKFIWN
-782 EGLPYGYPRNEKM
+782 EGLPFGYPRNEAM
-795 RYLGHMGDYRRVDI
+795 RYLGHMGDYRRIDI
-809 GASRTFSASTDKW
+809 GASRTFSATTDKW
-822 MKKAK
+822 MKKSK
-827 HVDSWSV
+827 HVDSWSI
-834 QFDVFN
+834 QLDIFN
-840 LVGWNNMN
+840 LVGWNNVN
-848 SYYWVTAADGQHWPT
+848 SYYWVTAADGQQWST

-868 GRMFNLKI
+868 GRMFNLKV